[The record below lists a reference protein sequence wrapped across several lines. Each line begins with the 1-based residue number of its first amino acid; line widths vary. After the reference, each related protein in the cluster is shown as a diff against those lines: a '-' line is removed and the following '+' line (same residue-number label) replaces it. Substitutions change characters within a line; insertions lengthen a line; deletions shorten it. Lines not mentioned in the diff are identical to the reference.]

1 MAAGSGE
8 AGQAAGGGTAAGLAA
23 RVAAQAGA
31 RAEAAAGRLAQTF
44 PFRSADYC
52 ALFVNALR
60 EARTRFEFLL
70 VGWVLMPE
78 HFHLLLQPRPAAST
92 SGLVK
97 DIKQPSANSVL
108 KALQGT
114 SDLAL
119 WRSLLRSFHLPAT
132 VHGHAHYRVWQR
144 RFFPFTVY
152 TEKKCREKLE
162 YMHNNPVKR
171 RLVTAPA
178 DWPWSSW
185 RFYFLGD
192 ASLLKMDR
200 LEAPRAGIQGSDA
213 EGTRKTLAQT

>member
-1 MAAGSGE
+1 L
-8 AGQAAGGGTAAGLAA
+8 QK
-23 RVAAQAGA
+23 V
-31 RAEAAAGRLAQTF
+31 RAKF
-44 PFRSADYC
+44 K
-52 ALFVNALR
+52 
-60 EARTRFEFLL
+60 LL
-70 VGWVLMPE
+70 LLIGWVLMPE
-78 HFHLLLQPRPAAST
+78 HFHLLLQPWPAEST
-92 SGLVK
+92 SGWVK
-97 DIKQPSANSVL
+97 DIRQRNANSVL
-108 KALQGT
+108 KALHAT
-114 SDLAL
+114 SGVARS
-119 WRSLLRSFHLPAT
+119 RSLLRCFHLPST
-132 VHGHAHYRVWQR
+132 VHDHAHYRVWQR
-144 RFFPFTVY
+144 RFVPFSVY